1 MKPTRGG
8 AGKRVFVGVRD
19 VASFWRRFETIAS
32 ASVMS

>member
-19 VASFWRRFETIAS
+19 VASLILDRLETWS
-32 ASVMS
+32 AV